1 MFFLLGGAFFEIIRD
16 RFPPASRPR
25 IPLFRTRTSYESIR
39 LWCIDFGPKFDK
51 RLRRRHGGF
60 GDTFHVDEVFVKI
73 RGKQHYLWRA
83 VDQDGDVIDVFLQ
96 DRREAGA
103 AKRFF
108 RRLILR
114 HGDQPWKV
122 ITDKL
127 GSYRVAH
134 RELVPDSF
142 HVTYRYAN
150 NRAEQSHEATRFRE
164 RGMRRF
170 KKRCPGAT
178 LPGSTFSGIR
188 PVQFGSSFGQS
199 QPLSGFETPRLCV
212 LDSDNG
218 SLINRGAGS
227 CRPTDINLSIPLK
240 VLARPIHE

>member
-1 MFFLLGGAFFEIIRD
+1 MPARPREAGNPAKRDPRDATAACRARPDRVFLLGGAFFEIIRD

-39 LWCIDFGPKFDK
+39 LWCIDFGPKFGK

-150 NRAEQSHEATRFRE
+150 NRAHADNLIMPRS
-164 RGMRRF
+164 
-170 KKRCPGAT
+170 
-178 LPGSTFSGIR
+178 GSNPLIR
-188 PVQFGSSFGQS
+188 LTSE
-199 QPLSGFETPRLCV
+199 LS
-212 LDSDNG
+212 
-218 SLINRGAGS
+218 
-227 CRPTDINLSIPLK
+227 
-240 VLARPIHE
+240 LAA